1 MAASTGAIVLA
12 AGKGTRMK
20 STQAKVLHSVFYR
33 PMLRH
38 VLDAAL
44 GAAVERIAVVIG
56 HQQEAVQAIL
66 ADLPVETVLQEEQ
79 RGTGHAVLCAEAA
92 CAGLDQIL
100 ILCGDTPLIRAETL
114 TAMLAQHRQE
124 QPALTL
130 MTTTLPQPFGYG
142 RILRSK
148 QGEVQAIV
156 EEKDASA
163 KERAIDEIYAGIYVV
178 DAAFLFA
185 ALAQVGTDNSQ
196 GEIYLTDIVAIARRE
211 SKRVQAFAHQQ
222 AMDVLGVNSRIELA
236 QAEAALQER
245 RNLDLMR
252 AGVSMFCPKTTRVAP
267 GCTIG
272 QDCILHGQVSIEG
285 ESSLGPN
292 CVVEQGVVL
301 RDCRLGEA
309 VRIGANSVLVGRHV
323 MDGAEIAPLSRNL

>member
-1 MAASTGAIVLA
+1 
-12 AGKGTRMK
+12 
-20 STQAKVLHSVFYR
+20 
-33 PMLRH
+33 
-38 VLDAAL
+38 
-44 GAAVERIAVVIG
+44 
-56 HQQEAVQAIL
+56 
-66 ADLPVETVLQEEQ
+66 
-79 RGTGHAVLCAEAA
+79 
-92 CAGLDQIL
+92 
-100 ILCGDTPLIRAETL
+100 
-114 TAMLAQHRQE
+114 
-124 QPALTL
+124 
-130 MTTTLPQPFGYG
+130 
-142 RILRSK
+142 
-148 QGEVQAIV
+148 
-156 EEKDASA
+156 
-163 KERAIDEIYAGIYVV
+163 
-178 DAAFLFA
+178 
-185 ALAQVGTDNSQ
+185 
-196 GEIYLTDIVAIARRE
+196 
-211 SKRVQAFAHQQ
+211 
-222 AMDVLGVNSRIELA
+222 MDVLGVNSRIELA